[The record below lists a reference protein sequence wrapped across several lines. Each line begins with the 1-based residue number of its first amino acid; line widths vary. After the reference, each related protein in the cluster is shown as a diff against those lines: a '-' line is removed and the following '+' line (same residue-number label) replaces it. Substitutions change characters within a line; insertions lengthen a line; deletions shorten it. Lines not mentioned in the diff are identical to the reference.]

1 MDLYFLFF
9 QILLKLFN
17 YWNLPANRKTRKLI
31 KIIKNNLLKKIFA
44 KLLIILNICLKIIL
58 YYFIKT

>member
-31 KIIKNNLLKKIFA
+31 KIIKNNLLKK
-44 KLLIILNICLKIIL
+44 NICKIINCFEYML
-58 YYFIKT
+58 KDNFILFY